1 MKVTFVT
8 ATELDPLTAML
19 LNLRL
24 YGFLITLAKDMTL
37 DEERVVDSA
46 RRIMEN
52 ADIKQED

>member
-8 ATELDPLTAML
+8 ATELNPLTAML
-19 LNLRL
+19 LNLRF
-24 YGFLITLAKDMTL
+24 YGFLITLAKDMKL

>member
-19 LNLRL
+19 LNLRF
-24 YGFLITLAKDMTL
+24 YGFLITLAKDMKL

>member
-8 ATELDPLTAML
+8 ATELNPLTAML
-19 LNLRL
+19 LNLRF
-24 YGFLITLAKDMTL
+24 YGFLITLAKDMKL

-52 ADIKQED
+52 ADIKQEG

>member
-1 MKVTFVT
+1 MKATFVT

-19 LNLRL
+19 LNLRF
-24 YGFLITLAKDMTL
+24 YGFLITLAKDMKL